1 MKTSK
6 LFKQAISW
14 VLVLLLT
21 MPVPVFA
28 QDASISPK
36 KFPQEQLDQ
45 IMAPVALY
53 PDALLAQVLMAATYP
68 MEVVLASRWVTQN
81 KALKGE
87 QLNNALDKQPWDPS
101 VKALTPFPNVLAMM
115 SDKLEWTQTVGD
127 AFLEQEKDV
136 MDTVQKLR
144 QKAYDEGNLK
154 NTEQQ
159 KVVVEK
165 ETIRVESARP
175 EVIYVPVYDPWTVY
189 GTWWWPGYPP
199 YIVYPYQPGMVLAQG
214 IIWFSAACLVGAV
227 WGNAWGH
234 WDWGHRRVYVNAN
247 RTVNINRTTIN
258 ISSMRTTAWAHDPVH
273 RRGVAYRGT
282 ATAAR
287 FGQMNRDTVESRR
300 TYRGFE
306 SGAGSRAAAPA
317 RTVGVSGKAPTRTGE
332 KVAKSSGGT
341 ASRAYAGASTSSRSS
356 SSVSKV
362 ASPSGGS
369 SSSRASTNLSKATS
383 SAGVSAS
390 RRTSASVSKVTSPAV
405 SVAKTDKGS
414 NQNAFNGVGQGS
426 DVRRQSSWGATA
438 RSSAVSTGGMSQ
450 GNAGSGV
457 GSGSSVSSGGHSSGA
472 RVGTSS
478 SGYSSGSV
486 SGASSGGR
494 NSGASVSVSSGGGH
508 SSGPAKGGG
517 SRR

>member
-28 QDASISPK
+28 QDASMSSK

-45 IMAPVALY
+45 ILAPVALY
-53 PDALLAQVLMAATYP
+53 PDALLAQILMAATYP

-81 KALKGE
+81 KDLKGD
-87 QLNNALDKQPWDPS
+87 QLNDALDKQPWEPS
-101 VKALTPFPNVLAMM
+101 VKALAPFPDVLAMM

-144 QKAYDEGNLK
+144 QKAYDEGNLR

-165 ETIRVESARP
+165 ETIRVEPARP
-175 EVIYVPVYDPWTVY
+175 EVVYVPVYDPSRVY

-199 YIVYPYQPGMVLAQG
+199 FVVYPYQPGVALAHG
-214 IIWFSAACLVGAV
+214 VIWFSAACLVGAI

-273 RRGVAYRGT
+273 RRGVAYLGT

-287 FGQMNRDTVESRR
+287 FGQMNRDTVETRR

-306 SGAGSRAAAPA
+306 SGAGSRTTASA

-332 KVAKSSGGT
+332 KVAKASGGT
-341 ASRAYAGASTSSRSS
+341 TSRVSAGASDPRRSPASVSRVASSAGASASSRSPA
-356 SSVSKV
+356 SV
-362 ASPSGGS
+362 
-369 SSSRASTNLSKATS
+369 SKATS
-383 SAGVSAS
+383 SAGASDPRRSPASVSRVAISAGVSSSS
-390 RRTSASVSKVTSPAV
+390 RPSTSASKATSPSV
-405 SVAKTDKGS
+405 SGARIDKGS
-414 NQNAFNGVGQGS
+414 DPNAFKGVGQGS

-438 RSSAVSTGGMSQ
+438 RSSAASKGDMSR
-450 GNAGSGV
+450 GSA
-457 GSGSSVSSGGHSSGA
+457 GSSVGA
-472 RVGTSS
+472 
-478 SGYSSGSV
+478 
-486 SGASSGGR
+486 SGASS
-494 NSGASVSVSSGGGH
+494 SGSG
-508 SSGPAKGGG
+508 KGGG